1 MAVLEG
7 TVVNTTM
14 VRGDA
19 LTPLQFIAIYFT
31 VSGTYSQTD
40 EATLLAVSTIIKD
53 SRRTGKTV
61 ALKTASLWQPARK
74 STNPALFMTLSKIV
88 ISSADITFQIN
99 ETATESLIDVSTEAA
114 AAALAEQSAPFALLV
129 GFQES
134 DA

>member
-7 TVVNTTM
+7 TLVNTTM
-14 VRGDA
+14 VRADA

-31 VSGTYSQTD
+31 VAGTYDQTD
-40 EATLLAVSTIIKD
+40 EATLLAVPTIIGTA
-53 SRRTGKTV
+53 RRTGKTI

-99 ETATESLIDVSTEAA
+99 ESATEGAIDVSTEAA
-114 AAALAEQSAPFALLV
+114 AAALATQSAPFALLV
-129 GFQES
+129 GFTES